1 MMPMMPISIGS
12 QTMGCVYAYDSMFVK
27 PNISPPK
34 PKIDSPTEKKSAL
47 AEGSCTP
54 KLRSPKNARN
64 SEITPM
70 IVKVKK
76 IERQP
81 FKSVC
86 TPPKVGPMAGA
97 TLMAMPT
104 VPMAMPRWDNG

>member
-1 MMPMMPISIGS
+1 
-12 QTMGCVYAYDSMFVK
+12 
-27 PNISPPK
+27 
-34 PKIDSPTEKKSAL
+34 
-47 AEGSCTP
+47 
-54 KLRSPKNARN
+54 
-64 SEITPM
+64 M

>member
-1 MMPMMPISIGS
+1 M
-12 QTMGCVYAYDSMFVK
+12 K

-34 PKIDSPTEKKSAL
+34 PITDRHTEKKSAR
-47 AEGSCTP
+47 AEGSCEP
-54 KLRSPKNARN
+54 KLCSPNMAAS

-70 IVKVKK
+70 MVMVRK

-81 FKSVC
+81 LASVC
-86 TPPKVGPMAGA
+86 QPPKVGPMAGA

-104 VPMAMPRWDNG
+104 VPMANPRRDSG